1 MQDQEGA
8 LGQRRVDIG
17 GLGRAKHRTRGG
29 QGQRQVLP
37 VQAGDHGLA
46 ARQEVAEQVP
56 ESLSPVRSVQK

>member
-1 MQDQEGA
+1 MQDQEGP

-17 GLGRAKHRTRGG
+17 GLGRAEHRARGS

-46 ARQEVAEQVP
+46 GRHEIAEQVP
-56 ESLSPVRSVQK
+56 EGVSPVRSVKK